1 MYPDASMRKPLMGDA
16 AVVDPLRLA
25 DHVCFSVYATTHA
38 FARVYRPL
46 LEPLGL
52 TYPQYL
58 VMLVLWEAD
67 GRTVGEIGGALGL
80 DSGTLTPLLK
90 RLEGGGLVH
99 RRRSADDE
107 RRVLV
112 QLTEAGTAMR
122 ARAAHIP
129 QAMLCAMGG
138 DLDQVRA
145 IKAALDRLRARL
157 LAEDDGSPDN

>member
-1 MYPDASMRKPLMGDA
+1 MGDA
-16 AVVDPLRLA
+16 VVEDPLRLA
-25 DHVCFSVYATTHA
+25 DHVCFSVYATSHA
-38 FARVYRPL
+38 FSRVYRPL

-67 GRTVGEIGGALGL
+67 GRTVGEIGDALGL

-90 RLEGGGLVH
+90 RLESGGLVR
-99 RRRSADDE
+99 RRRSAEDE

-112 QLTEAGTAMR
+112 QLTDTGTVMR
-122 ARAAHIP
+122 AKAAHIP

-138 DLDQVRA
+138 DLAQVRA
-145 IKAALDRLRARL
+145 VKAALDRLRAELQAATVANRY
-157 LAEDDGSPDN
+157 

>member
-1 MYPDASMRKPLMGDA
+1 MMADA

-38 FARVYRPL
+38 FSRAYRPL

-67 GRTVGEIGGALGL
+67 ERTVGDIGDALGL

-90 RLEGGGLVH
+90 RLEGSGLVR

-107 RRVLV
+107 RRVRV
-112 QLTEAGTAMR
+112 QLTETGAAMR
-122 ARAAHIP
+122 AKAAHIP

-138 DLDQVRA
+138 DRDGV
-145 IKAALDRLRARL
+145 AALKSSLDRLRSRL
-157 LAEDDGSPDN
+157 IEGMSE